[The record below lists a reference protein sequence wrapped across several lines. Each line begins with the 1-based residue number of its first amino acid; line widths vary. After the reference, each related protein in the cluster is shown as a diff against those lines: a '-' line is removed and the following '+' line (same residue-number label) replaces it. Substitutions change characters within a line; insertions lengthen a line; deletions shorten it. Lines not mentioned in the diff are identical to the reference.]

1 MMRKI
6 YTWNTKKVEAG
17 FEYKA
22 GYFSAESPQDGVT
35 VLQTGVLKT
44 RARATAK
51 AKKWKMY
58 LQSTAA

>member
-1 MMRKI
+1 MRKV
-6 YTWNTKKVEAG
+6 YTWNTKKVANG

-22 GYFSAESPQDGVT
+22 GYFNANSPKDGVT

-44 RARATAK
+44 RARASAK

-58 LQSTAA
+58 LQSVAA